1 MVRNHPPNVV
11 TLRVGFVH
19 GLYSEWSPS
28 ISTNRVKVL
37 TSLKDHQLV
46 IPEGCAIAPP
56 TLGRVGEFDV
66 SFMTMRALDKPT
78 REVELSDDELPE
90 GLVEKSESPGD
101 EGLLLQRA
109 ALKLAVLQSQRLK
122 YLSYAAWVVAA
133 LLALLVLRR

>member
-1 MVRNHPPNVV
+1 
-11 TLRVGFVH
+11 
-19 GLYSEWSPS
+19 
-28 ISTNRVKVL
+28 
-37 TSLKDHQLV
+37 
-46 IPEGCAIAPP
+46 
-56 TLGRVGEFDV
+56 
-66 SFMTMRALDKPT
+66 MTMRALDKPT